1 MPVFRLSKPMVF
13 PPPEMAESDGLLA
26 VGGDLSSERLLRA
39 YRMGIFPWY
48 GDDSPI
54 LWWSPDPRMV
64 FFPAQWKP
72 SRSLERLVKKGAF
85 DVSMDT
91 AFAAVIEAC
100 ANARGPGRDSTWI
113 TPEMM
118 AAYIRLHKEGYAH
131 SVECCIDGQ
140 LVGGLYG
147 VSIGGCFFGESMFSN
162 VSNASKVALAVL
174 MKYLAAR
181 GFTLV
186 DCQVKNDHLVR
197 LGAQEIPRTEF
208 LARLGEALE
217 METRRGKWEPDT
229 RVQT

>member
-1 MPVFRLSKPMVF
+1 MPVFRLSRQLVF
-13 PPPEMAESDGLLA
+13 PPPDMAESDGLIA
-26 VGGDLSSERLLRA
+26 VGGDLSVERLLRA

-48 GDDSPI
+48 SDDSPI

-72 SRSLERLVKKGAF
+72 SRSLERLVKKGTF
-85 DVSMDT
+85 DVHMDT
-91 AFAAVIEAC
+91 DFSAVIEAC

-131 SVECCIDGQ
+131 SVECRVDGE
-140 LVGGLYG
+140 LAGGLYG
-147 VSIGGCFFGESMFSN
+147 VSIGGCFYGESMFSN

-174 MKYLAAR
+174 MKHLAAW

-197 LGAQEIPRTEF
+197 LGAQEIPRVEF
-208 LARLGEALE
+208 LALLGEALE
-217 METRRGKWEPDT
+217 AETRRGVW
-229 RVQT
+229 VVGA